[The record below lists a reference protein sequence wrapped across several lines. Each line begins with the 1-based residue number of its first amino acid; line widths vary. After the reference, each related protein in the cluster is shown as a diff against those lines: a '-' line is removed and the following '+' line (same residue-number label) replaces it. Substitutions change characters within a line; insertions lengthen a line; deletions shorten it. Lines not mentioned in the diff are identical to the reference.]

1 MYERISY
8 LYKLLKNNRLGFKN
22 LMINVLELLKK
33 IMVPFLFYANIMY
46 LSTMSPFTN
55 IDLYPFPTHIL

>member
-22 LMINVLELLKK
+22 LMINVVELLKK
-33 IMVPFLFYANIMY
+33 NNGTVFVLC
-46 LSTMSPFTN
+46 
-55 IDLYPFPTHIL
+55 